1 MNEATRTIR
10 EQLFI
15 PEHLSY
21 YTTNDID
28 ILDECRSV
36 PPSGLLSK
44 LRVDANMLD
53 TDVSKAYTSELHNID
68 KIQIFT
74 QFGTWNDYD
83 NLTIEDYTSYTV
95 YSNNKCDIK

>member
-1 MNEATRTIR
+1 
-10 EQLFI
+10 
-15 PEHLSY
+15 
-21 YTTNDID
+21 
-28 ILDECRSV
+28 
-36 PPSGLLSK
+36 
-44 LRVDANMLD
+44 MLD